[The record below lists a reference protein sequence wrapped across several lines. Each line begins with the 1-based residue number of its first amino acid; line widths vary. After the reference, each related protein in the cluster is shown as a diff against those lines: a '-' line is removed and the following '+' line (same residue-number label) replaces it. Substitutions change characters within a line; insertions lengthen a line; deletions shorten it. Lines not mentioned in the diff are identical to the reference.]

1 MKRASIAS
9 IIAATIGAVVICSAH
24 AQALDQR
31 KPGLWELQY
40 TVQGSEMQAEQA
52 QMAERLAK
60 MPPEKRA
67 QMEAYIQQRG
77 IGVTAGPGGAP
88 MTTMR
93 FCLTPQDIAEQS
105 ARSLLKGMHDRNCNT
120 KILSQSAHE
129 IHMHAVCAKSDGAMG
144 DIDARIYDLSP
155 DHYAVEMKTRG
166 PRGDMRM
173 QQKARWLGSDCRG
186 AAF

>member
-1 MKRASIAS
+1 MKRTS
-9 IIAATIGAVVICSAH
+9 IIAMAVGASVACSAH
-24 AQALDQR
+24 GQALDQR

-67 QMEAYIQQRG
+67 QMEAYLQQHG

-105 ARSLLKGMHDRNCNT
+105 GRNLLKGMRERDCNT
-120 KILSQSAHE
+120 KILSQTAREVHV
-129 IHMHAVCAKSDGAMG
+129 HAVCPKPDDAMG
-144 DIDARIYDLSP
+144 EIDARIYDLSP

-166 PRGDMRM
+166 RRGDMRM